1 MVLDIHQKILSFS
14 SKTGADLE
22 LHGDS
27 GNILWLG
34 RGFQYR
40 SLQWLHMLQHGQ
52 DTCKPKTT
60 IDVQHNF
67 KTPNFG
73 VRGQKLYGVTIQ
85 EELSYSEFHF

>member
-34 RGFQYR
+34 RRFQYL

-52 DTCKPKTT
+52 DTCKPKQQLMYNT
-60 IDVQHNF
+60 ILRQLTLESVDKNF
-67 KTPNFG
+67 M
-73 VRGQKLYGVTIQ
+73 VTIKEQ
-85 EELSYSEFHF
+85 LSYSEFHF